1 MKVFFLLILS
11 TIITFQTFA
20 QRAQGSWQDYLSF
33 TNATDVAVGNN
44 MIFCGTEG
52 GLFYL
57 DQQDNSINKYSEL
70 SDFTIQKIAFSPEN
84 DVLVVAYTNS
94 NIDLVYGSVVVNLSD
109 IMRKTISADKTI
121 NNITFNGTEAYLAC
135 GFGIVVINLN
145 KQEIKDTYYIGDGG
159 ATVVVNDVDF
169 FGDNIYAA
177 TDNGLLQAQAE
188 GTNLLDYNNWL
199 QEENIP
205 NAGEKFTDL
214 VLHAGTLIANYSAGS
229 SGSDESFAFD
239 GLGWTSFYAQTYTV
253 KDMESA
259 ENYLLITGQS
269 DVTIFDSNN
278 SLVGKINSYQL
289 GDETISPISPRSA
302 TIGPDGSIS
311 IADYENALVK
321 ISGENFESLFPTGP
335 MDNKVFFL
343 YYNNSDVWVTPG
355 GRDDSWTNI
364 YLAPRFQRLRA
375 GEWTNFSKMEIPELS
390 GFTDIVNLVVDPS
403 DENHFFV
410 GSWGGGVLEFKNDE
424 LIERYTNL
432 NSPLE
437 SALPQQPEE
446 PYVRIGGL
454 EYDSQGNLWITNTA
468 GTNNI
473 HKISPSGEWE
483 SFSMPNAT
491 GKNIGELVVNRYD
504 DKWVL
509 IPRGNNAYVVDKTG
523 AEIKQLIVR
532 TYFSNG
538 SEEYVT
544 LMNDVYSIVEDLNG
558 AIWIGTSKGVAVY
571 NNPSRVWDTEPYYG
585 SQPGLDL
592 NDGIYHPLLETETV
606 TAIAIDGANR
616 KWMGTKSSGVFLI
629 SETGEQ
635 EILHFTAEDS
645 PLLSNNI
652 MAITVNQKTGEVF
665 FGTDKGLVSYQGE
678 ATGGNA
684 NYSNVY
690 VYPNPVRETYDGPV
704 TVTGLIENTDI
715 KITDI
720 SGNLVFK
727 TTSLG
732 GQAVWDGKNLNGNR
746 VKTGVYLV
754 FCNDENGEETH
765 ITKLLF
771 IN

>member
-1 MKVFFLLILS
+1 MKIFFLLILS
-11 TIITFQTFA
+11 FVVVLQASA

-44 MIFCGTEG
+44 MIFCATEG

-57 DQQDNSINKYSEL
+57 DQQDNSINKYSGL
-70 SDFTIQKIAFSPEN
+70 TDFSIQTIAYSPDNE
-84 DVLVVAYTNS
+84 VLVVAYANS
-94 NIDLVYGSVVVNLSD
+94 NIDLVYGSRVVNLSD
-109 IMRKTISADKTI
+109 IMRKTLSADKTI
-121 NNITFNGTEAYLAC
+121 NNISFNGSEAYLAC

-159 ATVVVNDVDF
+159 VTLVVNDIDF
-169 FGDNIYAA
+169 YGEYIYAA
-177 TDNGLLQAQAE
+177 TDEGLLMAMAE
-188 GTNLLDYNNWL
+188 GTNLLDYNNWDKD
-199 QEENIP
+199 ESIP
-205 NAGEKFTDL
+205 NSDGKFTDV
-214 VLHAGTLIANYSAGS
+214 VLHASRLIANYSPGS

-239 GLGWTSFYAQTYTV
+239 GADWTSYYAQTENVY
-253 KDMESA
+253 DMESA
-259 ENYLLITGQS
+259 ENYLLITGQT
-269 DVTIFDSNN
+269 DVSMFDNNN

-289 GDETISPISPRSA
+289 DEETVSPISPRSA
-302 TIGPDGSIS
+302 TVSPDGSIC

-321 ISGENFESLFPTGP
+321 ISGENFESLFPAGP
-335 MDNKVFFL
+335 MDNEVFFL
-343 YYNNSDVWVTPG
+343 YSNNSDVWVTPG
-355 GRDDSWTNI
+355 GRDDTWSNI
-364 YLAPRFQRLRA
+364 WQAPRFQRFRS
-375 GEWTNFSKMEIPELS
+375 GEWTNFSKTEISELS

-403 DENHFFV
+403 DESHFFV
-410 GSWGGGVLEFKNDE
+410 GSWGGGVLEFINNE
-424 LIERYTNL
+424 FVERYTNN

-437 SALPQQPEE
+437 SALPQQPDE

-468 GTNNI
+468 GTNNL
-473 HKISPSGEWE
+473 HKLSPSGEWE
-483 SFSMPNAT
+483 SFSMSKAT
-491 GKNIGELVVNRYD
+491 SKNIGQLVVNRYD

-523 AEIKQLIVR
+523 TQIKQLIVR

-538 SEEYVT
+538 NDEYVT
-544 LMNDVYSIVEDLNG
+544 LKNDVYSIVEDLKG

-571 NNPSRVWDTEPYYG
+571 NSPSRIWDSDAFYG
-585 SQPGLDL
+585 TSPGLDL

-606 TAIAIDGANR
+606 TGIAVDGANR
-616 KWMGTKSSGVFLI
+616 KWMGTKNSGVFLI
-629 SETGEQ
+629 SETGEK
-635 EILHFTAEDS
+635 EILHFTVENS

-652 MAITVNQKTGEVF
+652 MAITVNQKSGEVF
-665 FGTDKGLVSYQGE
+665 FGTDKGLISYQGE
-678 ATGGNA
+678 ATGGDET
-684 NYSNVY
+684 YRNVY
-690 VYPNPVRETYDGPV
+690 VYPNPVRETYNGPV
-704 TVTGLIENTDI
+704 TVTGLIEDSDI

-732 GQAVWDGKNLNGNR
+732 GQAVWNGRNLNGNR

-754 FCNDENGEETH
+754 FCNDKNGEETH